1 MTAVVTA
8 VATVLTYV
16 ETPLLFSS
24 TSYSASISRFPTDDD
39 DAAAV
44 AAVVVVVVVAVA
56 ADVIVSSDGYG
67 ADRGGADRDDAAIGR
82 FSSAGLRRRHGRD
95 SIRRRRHDH

>member
-24 TSYSASISRFPTDDD
+24 TSYSASISRSPTDDD

-44 AAVVVVVVVAVA
+44 AAVVVVVAVA

>member
-24 TSYSASISRFPTDDD
+24 TSYSASISRSPTDDD

-44 AAVVVVVVVAVA
+44 AAVVVVVAVA
-56 ADVIVSSDGYG
+56 GVIVSSDGYG